1 MSICLRLRKEVA
13 RDGKAPRGWQL
24 AWFDQCRAV
33 RVYYPVPL
41 HYFLRALR
49 EISYRVRLAL
59 GAPGVETAQILH
71 RERIHAERQRFADEY
86 ARGYLAG
93 WHECFDTCMQAVEE
107 EGSNTGELWNIGDT
121 VLKATKP
128 SREN

>member
-1 MSICLRLRKEVA
+1 M
-13 RDGKAPRGWQL
+13 
-24 AWFDQCRAV
+24 AWFDQGRGV
-33 RVYYPVPL
+33 EVHYPVPL

-49 EISYRVRLAL
+49 EISYRVRVAL
-59 GAPGVETAQILH
+59 RAPRIEIAQILQADRSH
-71 RERIHAERQRFADEY
+71 VERQRFADEY

-107 EGSNTGELWNIGDT
+107 EVSNAGELWNIGDM
-121 VLKATKP
+121 VVKGSEP